1 MKRAIFRILEEAG
14 LLLGVFF
21 LVSFNL
27 LGWRMVAPVRAA
39 PQPTGRCV
47 EIVLEAS
54 GWHTNLVFPASL
66 LPEDH
71 PLRQLYPRAQTL
83 AVGWGDRDAYPKGGQ
98 EPWRHVIA
106 LIPPRPSVLHV
117 AADSGWGGPRVAITE
132 EGRRGLS
139 DFLAQAVR
147 LGADGRPIVVSPG
160 QIQGRSAFIESRD
173 IFHLYNL
180 CNQWTARA
188 LRAAGLPV
196 SPIGA
201 WTSESVAR
209 QISKGPRCPD
219 LAQSQSGA

>member
-1 MKRAIFRILEEAG
+1 
-14 LLLGVFF
+14 
-21 LVSFNL
+21 
-27 LGWRMVAPVRAA
+27 MVAPVRAA
-39 PQPTGRCV
+39 PQPTGRCA
-47 EIVLEAS
+47 EIVLEAN

-71 PLRQLYPRAQTL
+71 PLRRLYPQARTL
-83 AVGWGDRDAYPKGGQ
+83 AVGWGDRDAYPLGGQ
-98 EPWRHVIA
+98 EPWRHAIA

-117 AADSGWGGPRVAITE
+117 AADPGWGGPRVAIAE
-132 EGRRGLS
+132 GGRRGFS
-139 DFLAQAVR
+139 DFLAQTVR
-147 LGADGRPIVVSPG
+147 LGEDGRPVVVSPG
-160 QIQGRSAFIESRD
+160 QIPGRSAFIESRD

-209 QISKGPRCPD
+209 QISKGPRCPFFPD
-219 LAQSQSGA
+219 EGQPDEPS